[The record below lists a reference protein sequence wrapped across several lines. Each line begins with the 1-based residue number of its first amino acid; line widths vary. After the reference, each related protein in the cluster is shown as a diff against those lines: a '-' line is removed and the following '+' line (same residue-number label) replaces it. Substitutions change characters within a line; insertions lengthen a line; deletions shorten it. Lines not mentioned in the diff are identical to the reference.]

1 MIYFFGFYGTFLIT
15 LFSMKIFDG
24 TLSDKGGRIPFT
36 FTFDRSSSLRLKG
49 KNKVFP
55 FHLFGQEKIIK
66 VDENLFNVTT
76 MALIVI
82 LTIIFVMKV

>member
-36 FTFDRSSSLRLKG
+36 FTFDKSSSLRLKG

-55 FHLFGQEKIIK
+55 FNLFGQARMIK